1 MKNKILTLIVLVS
14 VMIPTLLFS
23 QAKTGTTAMTFLK
36 IDVSARANALG
47 GAYIGLADDAS
58 SLYYNPAG
66 MILLDKMD
74 IILSYNQYLADV
86 KAGFFGV
93 VYPLKELNA
102 AFGVQGSFLTTGEMD
117 VTTPENPLG
126 TPGHTFQASD
136 FMFGVS
142 YAQMLTTKFFVGGTV
157 KFLKEDLADMN
168 VISFAGDV
176 GTYYNTKWK
185 SLIFGMS
192 IRNFGG
198 NVTYIKEE
206 SPLPMTF
213 TFGMKMTPL
222 DDGVNKVHT
231 LLEAGH
237 PNDNY
242 EYMILGVEYSF
253 EEMFFLRIGRRI
265 DEGENWLTKSSF
277 TLPENANGTE
287 VVYENSGFN
296 PAGTT
301 LGLGFQMKSLGM
313 KIDYSWEHFGDLG
326 VTHMVTFGF
335 SL

>member
-1 MKNKILTLIVLVS
+1 MKNKILTLVVLVLI
-14 VMIPTLLFS
+14 MIPALLFS

-47 GAYIGLADDAS
+47 GAFIALADDAS

-66 MILLDKMD
+66 MILLDKTD
-74 IILSYNQYLADV
+74 IILSYNQYLTDV

-93 VYPLKELNA
+93 VYPLKSLNA
-102 AFGVQGSFLTTGEMD
+102 AVGVQSSFLTTGEID
-117 VTTPENPLG
+117 ETTPSHPLG
-126 TPGHTFQASD
+126 TGKTFQATD

-168 VISFAGDV
+168 VITFAGDV

-198 NVTYIKEE
+198 NITFIKEE

-213 TFGMKMTPL
+213 TFGLKMTPL
-222 DDGVNKVHT
+222 DDGVNRITT

-237 PNDNY
+237 PSDNY
-242 EYMILGVEYSF
+242 EFMIFGVEYSF
-253 EEMFFLRIGRRI
+253 EEMFFLRLGRRF
-265 DEGENWLTKSSF
+265 DEGENWITKSNFS
-277 TLPENANGTE
+277 LPENANGTE
-287 VVYENSGFN
+287 LIQENSGFN

-301 LGLGFQMKSLGM
+301 LGLGFQMKNLGM
-313 KIDYSWEHFGDLG
+313 KVDYSWEHFGDLG
-326 VTHMVTFGF
+326 VTHMVTFGYT
-335 SL
+335 L

>member
-1 MKNKILTLIVLVS
+1 MKNKILSLIVLVS
-14 VMIPTLLFS
+14 VLIPTLVFS

-47 GAYIGLADDAS
+47 GSFIGLADDAS

-86 KAGFFGV
+86 KSGYFGV
-93 VYPLKELNA
+93 AYPLKELNA
-102 AFGVQGSFLTTGEMD
+102 AFGVQGSFLTTGEMNE
-117 VTTPENPLG
+117 TTPEHPLG
-126 TPGHTFQASD
+126 TGRTFQASD

-142 YAQMLTTKFFVGGTV
+142 YAQMLTPKFFVGGTV
-157 KFLKEDLADMN
+157 KFLQENLADLS

-198 NVTYIKEE
+198 NITFIKEE

-222 DDGVNKVHT
+222 DDGVNKINT

-237 PNDNY
+237 PSDNY
-242 EYMILGVEYSF
+242 EFVLFGIEYSF
-253 EEMFFLRIGRRI
+253 EEMFFLRAGRRF
-265 DEGENWLTKSSF
+265 DEGENWIMKSDF
-277 TLPENANGTE
+277 TLPENANGEE

-296 PAGTT
+296 PSGTT
-301 LGLGFQMKSLGM
+301 LGVGFQLKSMGM